1 MELIIVVAGISAMYA
16 WVIWVRSSIRSELQ
30 RAQKAEAD
38 RLLSLYLDMKYQADV
53 SDEQKEEWRLSR
65 WD

>member
-1 MELIIVVAGISAMYA
+1 MELVIIAGWGAAMYMLA
-16 WVIWVRSSIRSELQ
+16 VWVRSSIRSELQ

>member
-1 MELIIVVAGISAMYA
+1 MELGIIIAGISAMYA
-16 WVIWVRSSIRSELQ
+16 GAIWVRSAIRSELQ